1 MDSTTTRNRQRV
13 ETRRVFSTIFND
25 FAFDLSF
32 VLLGAFRQRSSEIAE
47 LVIMFSK
54 EMNKIPVLRNQTSP
68 ELKSTAR
75 VREHFL
81 ANALPVR
88 MV

>member
-47 LVIMFSK
+47 VIMFSK